1 MTPGRGG
8 LRSNVLRYSDYLQT
22 ARRRSGED
30 AAGGAEQ
37 VGQDRTEQNLRTW
50 SNSKLAYCG
59 VESRMRESVHSML
72 SRTPPS
78 GSWVACDDDNGDN
91 GTQGTARATLV
102 KTWRRQEGL
111 APWKR
116 EHASYS
122 PAPL

>member
-30 AAGGAEQ
+30 AAGGRQ

-50 SNSKLAYCG
+50 SNSKLAHCG
-59 VESRMRESVHSML
+59 VESRMREMVHSML

-78 GSWVACDDDNGDN
+78 GSW
-91 GTQGTARATLV
+91 
-102 KTWRRQEGL
+102 
-111 APWKR
+111 
-116 EHASYS
+116 
-122 PAPL
+122 